1 MYQSFYTGALGAG
14 TCMAKMSV
22 ISNNIANVNNYG
34 FKPKTAAFT
43 DLIQFNLNDSETAVT
58 ELQSGDGVRMQRTY
72 SSYNVDAFHTTNQP
86 LDFAI
91 AEDNAFFMVRDPATN
106 QITYTRSGHF
116 HRGELGETG
125 DDEEGGSFYLLT
137 DGGKLVLDQNGQ
149 PLKADTPD
157 IQRIIE
163 MMQED
168 YEPEEVD
175 EEEDEEEDEDAPKLS
190 VYTFSNPSRLLSVG
204 DNEFEA
210 PEDMQPSLIE
220 TGNIVPGVLEASGTD
235 LGKELVRM
243 IECQRAYSYALKMV
257 VTADEVESTIN
268 GLRG

>member
-58 ELQSGDGVRMQRTY
+58 ELQSGNGVRMQRTY
-72 SSYNVDAFHTTNQP
+72 SNYDVDAFHSTGQP
-86 LDFAI
+86 LDFAVS
-91 AEDNAFFMVRDPATN
+91 ENNAFFMVRDVATG
-106 QITYTRSGHF
+106 QISYTRSGRF
-116 HRGELGETG
+116 HRGEIG
-125 DDEEGGSFYLLT
+125 DEEGFYLLT
-137 DGGKLVLDQNGQ
+137 DGGKLVLDQNGE

-157 IQRIIE
+157 IERIIE

-168 YEPEEVD
+168 YEPEEVED
-175 EEEDEEEDEDAPKLS
+175 EDEEDEDEDAPKLS
-190 VYTFSNPSRLLSVG
+190 LYTFSNPSRLLSVG

-210 PEDMQPSLIE
+210 PEDMQPILIE
-220 TGNIVPGVLEASGTD
+220 NGSIVSGALEASGTD
-235 LGKELVRM
+235 LGQELVRM

-257 VTADEVESTIN
+257 VTADEIESTIN